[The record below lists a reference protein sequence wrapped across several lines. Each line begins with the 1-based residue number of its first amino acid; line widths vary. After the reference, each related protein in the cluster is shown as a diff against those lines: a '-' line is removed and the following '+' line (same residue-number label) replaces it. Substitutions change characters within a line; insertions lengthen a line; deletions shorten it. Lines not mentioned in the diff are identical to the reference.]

1 MMAHGVSNVMSDAGS
16 NGRLNESE
24 SEEGAEVSRE
34 GTPERNAVL
43 VSSQGQ
49 GNDGNG
55 EIQVGGDDFEW
66 EGCGPGR
73 HMIPL
78 GWPFPLRCR
87 VRNMFMWWNLGQD
100 VIVEGQV
107 RRIRPLKHLSQVP
120 FSADVKDENTR
131 KNVYKQVS
139 IEKSL
144 AVEDHQAEANRNRE
158 SGQRTYADM
167 LQST

>member
-1 MMAHGVSNVMSDAGS
+1 MAHGVSNVMPDADS

-43 VSSQGQ
+43 VSSPGQ
-49 GNDGNG
+49 GDDGNG

-66 EGCGPGR
+66 EGWVPGR
-73 HMIPL
+73 HMVP
-78 GWPFPLRCR
+78 

-131 KNVYKQVS
+131 KNVYKQVR
-139 IEKSL
+139 IEMSL
-144 AVEDHQAEANRNRE
+144 AVEDHQVEANRNRE
-158 SGQRTYADM
+158 SGQRTYADI